1 MRFNKKQIKRNFGVT
16 EMRIL
21 HFMTYLEDNNF
32 YKDHKT
38 ALKNFD
44 NYLSSFFDLSESSEK
59 IVFGEI
65 EPHNAVEFLKII
77 ASVTFSRLLK
87 ENSLLFSADSVNGFL
102 TERLEKFNLEKFK
115 ESPSLY
121 AQYLVICNN
130 IKIVAFTKCD
140 CIDGGIMARRMAV
153 GSLTNGHSR
162 RACIFV
168 FSPSFF
174 QYS

>member
-1 MRFNKKQIKRNFGVT
+1 MESPSKRQSSIEPELVSDKNWVSAGIQHEVERKQIKRNSDVT

-65 EPHNAVEFLKII
+65 EPHNAIEFLKII

-87 ENSLLFSADSVNGFL
+87 ENSLLFS
-102 TERLEKFNLEKFK
+102 
-115 ESPSLY
+115 
-121 AQYLVICNN
+121 
-130 IKIVAFTKCD
+130 
-140 CIDGGIMARRMAV
+140 
-153 GSLTNGHSR
+153 
-162 RACIFV
+162 
-168 FSPSFF
+168 
-174 QYS
+174 